1 MKPDFATLFEQY
13 GPLLGRVAS
22 SYEANFALQQELL
35 QEIALAVW
43 QALTRFRGDSSV
55 KTYIL
60 KVAHNRAV
68 SHVASQVRAPGEVT
82 YDELQDG
89 DGDMRWSP
97 EQHTEQ
103 ERMLAHMLAAVR
115 TLPLPGRQVLTL
127 SLEGLSYQEIADICG
142 LTTSHVGVLLKRA
155 RATVTQHLENDH
167 AN

>member
-1 MKPDFATLFEQY
+1 MKPDFATLFDQY
-13 GPLLGRVAS
+13 GALLGRVAS
-22 SYEANFALQQELL
+22 SYEANYALQQELL

-43 QALTRFRGDSSV
+43 QALARFKGDSSV

-68 SHVASQVRAPGEVT
+68 SHVASQVRVPGTVA
-82 YDELQDG
+82 YDEQQDSAA
-89 DGDMRWSP
+89 DMRWSP
-97 EQHTEQ
+97 EHHTEQ
-103 ERMLAHMLAAVR
+103 ERMLTQMLEAVR

-127 SLEGLSYQEIADICG
+127 SLEGLSYQEIAQICG

-155 RATVTQHLENDH
+155 RAAVTKHLENDH